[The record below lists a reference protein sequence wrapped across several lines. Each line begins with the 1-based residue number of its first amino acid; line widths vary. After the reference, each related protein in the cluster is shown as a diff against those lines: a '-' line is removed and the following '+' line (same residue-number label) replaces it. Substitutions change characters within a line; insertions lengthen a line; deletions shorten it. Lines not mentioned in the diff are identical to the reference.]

1 MGVHGWQ
8 LYQYTMKKTFL
19 CKLFSKYKFKRNKL
33 EKLIIHFVSMFMF
46 IHHTACKK
54 LKEIKIE
61 IDSFIVLIYS
71 TTTVQQYKI

>member
-1 MGVHGWQ
+1 
-8 LYQYTMKKTFL
+8 
-19 CKLFSKYKFKRNKL
+19 
-33 EKLIIHFVSMFMF
+33 MFMF

-71 TTTVQQYKI
+71 TTTVQQYKQHTMRLTNVISGFQVIK